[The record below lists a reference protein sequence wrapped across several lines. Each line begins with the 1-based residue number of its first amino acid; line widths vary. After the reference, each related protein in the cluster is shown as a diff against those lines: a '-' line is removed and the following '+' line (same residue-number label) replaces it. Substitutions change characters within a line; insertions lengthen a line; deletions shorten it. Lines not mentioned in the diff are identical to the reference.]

1 MHYNEIDF
9 DLIMLIVEI
18 FIFLLAFALKILNLT
33 AELLQK
39 PPQQWNGGILGGAS
53 SCCLIMSISKFYFI
67 ASFSLAAFF

>member
-1 MHYNEIDF
+1 MYICTNMHYNEIDF

-39 PPQQWNGGILGGAS
+39 PPQQWNGGILGGRRVVV
-53 SCCLIMSISKFYFI
+53 
-67 ASFSLAAFF
+67 